1 MFLGAESHESVESVC
16 DLENIEEFNDKSED
30 GIILHYI
37 HKKFRVNDVLQ
48 QRTWLRPETEGEED
62 SASGGGVIRTVKI
75 KTSRQSEPSPC
86 KSNGGLAPVRK
97 SVIVRRE
104 EAGAELEI
112 QTDQMMISL
121 NVEELENLFTQ
132 EEENFFQ
139 HSLAQFTS
147 CWRAVPQGSEV
158 MTVYSAFC
166 QSPKPLSPRFMKLL
180 TG

>member
-1 MFLGAESHESVESVC
+1 MNHEGDSGGGAGL
-16 DLENIEEFNDKSED
+16 DDIEEFINQSED
-30 GIILHYI
+30 EIIQHYI
-37 HKKFRVNDVLQ
+37 HKKFRVNNVLQ
-48 QRTWLRPETEGEED
+48 QRISLRQESGED
-62 SASGGGVIRTVKI
+62 NGGVIQTVKI
-75 KTSRQSEPSPC
+75 KNSRVPQEKCGS
-86 KSNGGLAPVRK
+86 LRK

-104 EAGAELEI
+104 EAGTELEI

-139 HSLAQFTS
+139 HSLANFAN

-158 MTVYSAFC
+158 MTVYCAFC
-166 QSPKPLSPRFMKLL
+166 QNPQPLSPRFMKLL